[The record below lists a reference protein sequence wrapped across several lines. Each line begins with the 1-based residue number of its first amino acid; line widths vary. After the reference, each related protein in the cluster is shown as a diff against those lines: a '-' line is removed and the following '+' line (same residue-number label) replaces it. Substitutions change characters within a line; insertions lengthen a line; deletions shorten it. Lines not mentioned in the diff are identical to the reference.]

1 MALIQVKNLTFYYGG
16 SYHYIFDNVSFRFD
30 SHYKTALIGRNGR
43 GKTTFLKLLIG
54 EYEYQ
59 GCIIKSEDCV
69 YFPYHVKEPSDWTI
83 NICYEIATSLQQWQ
97 LEKELRYLKVDL
109 EVLYRPFETLSQG
122 EQTKVLLA
130 ILFLKE
136 HSFLLIDEPTNH
148 LDVTTI
154 EWLEGYLNYFKGA
167 IVIISHDRYF
177 LDKIVNQIYD
187 VALGDV
193 QHYVGNY
200 KQFI

>member
-43 GKTTFLKLLIG
+43 GKTTFLKLLMG

-83 NICYEIATSLQQWQ
+83 NICYEIAPSLQQWQ

-130 ILFLKE
+130 ILF
-136 HSFLLIDEPTNH
+136 
-148 LDVTTI
+148 
-154 EWLEGYLNYFKGA
+154 
-167 IVIISHDRYF
+167 
-177 LDKIVNQIYD
+177 
-187 VALGDV
+187 
-193 QHYVGNY
+193 
-200 KQFI
+200 